1 MRTLGLLAIALLPQ
15 PLVSQASA
23 DAWGATALLYKQ
35 GFKVERLAASRPPF
49 YAFIA
54 RGHDDSLPSVVVA
67 RTGHNPAV
75 IGKPLALW
83 QFLPSKVH
91 WVQLPDSVLL
101 LQLAFDNAI
110 EGMVG
115 TWLYRI
121 HDDSVDMF
129 FTDGPDACAPASLKD
144 LNGDGVPK
152 LIVHSEDPSHGDCGE
167 QCLETITETF
177 HVTPGWVQVRQ
188 WRAEHFMP
196 AEAEFPEFYRDLA
209 RRYDA
214 VDRWLKSDAADGTEC
229 REVYWLENADL
240 FAVLAQRARELAVK
254 KGGVR

>member
-1 MRTLGLLAIALLPQ
+1 MRTLGLVAIALFPQ

-23 DAWGATALLYKQ
+23 DARAATALLHRQ

-67 RTGHNPAV
+67 RTGRDPALM
-75 IGKPLALW
+75 GKPLALGR
-83 QFLPSKVH
+83 FLPPNVR

-101 LQLAFDNAI
+101 LQLAYDNLV

-115 TWLYRI
+115 TTLYRI
-121 HDDSVDMF
+121 YDDSVVKF
-129 FTDGPDACAPASLKD
+129 FTDGRDACAPASLKD
-144 LNGDGVPK
+144 LNSDGVPE
-152 LIVHSEDPSHGDCGE
+152 LVVRSEDPSHGDCGE
-167 QCLETITETF
+167 QCEMTITESF

-188 WRAEHFMP
+188 WHAHNFISAEP
-196 AEAEFPEFYRDLA
+196 EFPEFYRDLA

-214 VDRWLKSDAADGTEC
+214 VDRWLKSDAADATQC
-229 REVYWLENADL
+229 RDVYWLENGDL
-240 FAVLAQRARELAVK
+240 FAALAQRARDVAAK
-254 KGGVR
+254 KGGLR